1 MSPLTQSPE
10 DGSLAG
16 TPCRRTGA
24 RNGGGLRSPTPHQWL
39 FLLTA
44 KVLVLDLY
52 ECRIAFPLP
61 RSRHTGMRVTLSCSR
76 STMGCDD
83 QALALT
89 AREGSAL
96 SVAMATNNTQLYAST
111 RQPSPGPYQRG
122 GETNNNTD
130 DESDFPD
137 KGPDSGEKFEEI
149 CGYQDVLDQ
158 LNLTIKK
165 DKYTMARPVKNFKN
179 LTRVHLQIV
188 IYGILD
194 VREIEQTF
202 VPYVWIYM
210 KWQNEH
216 IKWSPTEFCGIE
228 QVVVP
233 TELLWKPDITI
244 EEMTE
249 KDKAPPSP
257 YLTIKWNGEVIL
269 RNDLMI
275 VSTCKMQIYKFP
287 FDIQSCNLSIKS
299 AAYSDDEIMFE
310 TIKDGFKNTEW
321 TQQLIRTQYEWLFLS
336 MTVNNTTVS
345 DITNNQSMIVYTIK
359 MRRRSVLYIAN
370 FLVPI
375 MFFFCLDLASFLI
388 SDSGGEKLGFKV
400 TVLLAVTVMQLL
412 LNEILPS
419 SSDRVPL
426 IAVFCI
432 GMFSLMMLSL
442 LETILVMH
450 LMEKDSASQDDEA
463 GKDQNLSE
471 DCNKKGKVSLH
482 NHDGEMKKWTHC
494 AFVCDVSADEPP
506 SELLSV
512 AREGNSSQLTDESNA
527 LEKVSDEL
535 REVEKTLLL
544 LLNSRKEDGKPGYWT
559 RVTKTINKVFF
570 ISYVTMASLFLVVI
584 FLKWN
589 HASDE

>member
-1 MSPLTQSPE
+1 MRNAYVPGGSPFT
-10 DGSLAG
+10 
-16 TPCRRTGA
+16 
-24 RNGGGLRSPTPHQWL
+24 
-39 FLLTA
+39 
-44 KVLVLDLY
+44 
-52 ECRIAFPLP
+52 
-61 RSRHTGMRVTLSCSR
+61 
-76 STMGCDD
+76 
-83 QALALT
+83 
-89 AREGSAL
+89 
-96 SVAMATNNTQLYAST
+96 
-111 RQPSPGPYQRG
+111 
-122 GETNNNTD
+122 
-130 DESDFPD
+130 FPD
-137 KGPDSGEKFEEI
+137 QSEHPDVQQMSNYSAKENLNSGKT
-149 CGYQDVLDQ
+149 CSYQDVLDYLK
-158 LNLTIKK
+158 LNKNNDVYAMT
-165 DKYTMARPVKNFKN
+165 RPVKDFKN
-179 LTRVHLQIV
+179 RTRVHLQIV

-202 VPYVWIYM
+202 IPYVWIYM

-216 IKWSPTEFCGIE
+216 IRWFPPEFCGIE

-233 TELLWKPDITI
+233 NKLLWKPDLTI

-257 YLTIKWNGEVIL
+257 YLTIEWNGDVTL

-275 VSTCKMQIYKFP
+275 VSSCKMQVYKFP
-287 FDIQSCNLSIKS
+287 FDVQSCNLSFKS
-299 AAYSDDEIMFE
+299 AAYSDDEITFE
-310 TIKDGFKNTEW
+310 TIEDGFKNTEW
-321 TQQLIRTQYEWLFLS
+321 THQLMRAQYEWLFISL
-336 MTVNNTTVS
+336 TVNNKTVN
-345 DITNNQSMIVYTIK
+345 DLIYNQSMIVYTIK

-375 MFFFCLDLASFLI
+375 MFLFCLDLASFLI

-419 SSDRVPL
+419 SSDKVPL

-432 GMFSLMMLSL
+432 GMFGLMMLSL

-463 GKDQNLSE
+463 DKDQNLSE

-482 NHDGEMKKWTHC
+482 NHDEKMKKWTHC
-494 AFVCDVSADEPP
+494 VCDVSADEPP
-506 SELLSV
+506 SELMSL
-512 AREGNSSQLTDESNA
+512 AREGNSSQLTDESSA

-570 ISYVTMASLFLVVI
+570 IFYVAVTSLFLVVI
-584 FLKWN
+584 FLLWN
-589 HASDE
+589 YAPDE